1 MWLVGRIREGLDN
14 IPQDLGR
21 YVGKSKDDIS
31 AKTSLSN
38 KLHSNILTPGNI
50 PEFCLPPRLTRSP
63 LLASQRTAVPTSTP
77 RINLEPSGSPHR
89 TPHVPQR
96 ENARGKSGT
105 EAQKGKKPPPFSA
118 EGYGL
123 EGMHESANTR
133 RKESLFHSSHPV
145 LTLDRSLPLPLP
157 KTTTRAAPE
166 RNSPK
171 TNIRSGLTIS
181 LKSLSKTGSTESDTP
196 SSNDSTPLSSPL
208 LTHSCSSPTLTLL
221 LEGVQEGHP
230 LLQPGHSRGVPP
242 QGSPLSCLFFTP
254 RQNRRRRGIS
264 PKPFPLAHY
273 PNPNLGSLAPPLLF
287 PLDIL
292 HCQERPQGESVLP
305 LTERGGV
312 RLSAERTPSPLDP
325 YLSTVRV
332 RVVSVEGLRD
342 DGDLRPLNC
351 CLSLCLTPGKL
362 QRQESAVIKNCR
374 RPVFN
379 EDFFFTDLSP
389 DHLLGLEL
397 RVKVLDKAGHSAL
410 RKGAVLGVTTE
421 SLAQLLPFD

>member
-1 MWLVGRIREGLDN
+1 MWLVGRIREGLEN
-14 IPQDLGR
+14 IPQELGR
-21 YVGKSKDDIS
+21 YVDKSKDDIS

-63 LLASQRTAVPTSTP
+63 LLASQRTAALPRSP
-77 RINLEPSGSPHR
+77 RISLEPSGSPHR
-89 TPHVPQR
+89 TPQR
-96 ENARGKSGT
+96 ENARVGSGT
-105 EAQKGKKPPPFSA
+105 EAQKGQKPPPFSA

-123 EGMHESANTR
+123 AGMHESANTR

-166 RNSPK
+166 RYFPK
-171 TNIRSGLTIS
+171 TNIQSGLTNS
-181 LKSLSKTGSTESDTP
+181 FKSLSKTGSTESDTP
-196 SSNDSTPLSSPL
+196 SSDDSTPLGSPL
-208 LTHSCSSPTLTLL
+208 LTQSCSSPALTLV
-221 LEGVQEGHP
+221 LEGVEEGDP
-230 LLQPGHSRGVPP
+230 LLQPGHCMGVPP

-254 RQNRRRRGIS
+254 RQNRRRRGVS
-264 PKPFPLAHY
+264 PQPFPHAHH
-273 PNPNLGSLAPPLLF
+273 PIPNLGSLAPPLLF

-292 HCQERPQGESVLP
+292 HCQERPRRERVLP
-305 LTERGGV
+305 LTGRGGV
-312 RLSAERTPSPLDP
+312 RLSAERTPSPVDP
-325 YLSTVRV
+325 SLSTVRV
-332 RVVSVEGLRD
+332 RVVSVEGLRV

-351 CLSLCLTPGKL
+351 CLSLSLTPGKL

-397 RVKVLDKAGHSAL
+397 RVKVLEKAGHSAL